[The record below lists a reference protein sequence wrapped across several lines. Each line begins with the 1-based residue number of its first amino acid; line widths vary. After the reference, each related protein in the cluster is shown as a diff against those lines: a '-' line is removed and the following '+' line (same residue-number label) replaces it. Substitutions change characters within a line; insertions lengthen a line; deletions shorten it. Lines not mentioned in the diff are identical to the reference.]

1 MFVWN
6 EKCITVFHISLPGIA
21 SAISEGSCNYET
33 ASFVGFTEFISIQV
47 FTLWQQ
53 LWNPNYYI
61 HMKWIGHKART
72 SSHCSSFNFVPVNS
86 FGTFSMSIF

>member
-47 FTLWQQ
+47 FTLAAIMEPQ
-53 LWNPNYYI
+53 LLYSYEVDW
-61 HMKWIGHKART
+61 AQ
-72 SSHCSSFNFVPVNS
+72 SQDQ
-86 FGTFSMSIF
+86 